1 MVEFEAFLD
10 KFEGFIGT
18 NFWTMIF
25 AWINI
30 FILYLIL
37 KKILFKPV
45 KNMIDSR
52 QKEVDD
58 MLKDAEDAKTNAEAM
73 EAEYK
78 EKLEAASVESEEI
91 VKNAIR
97 KAQLKEEEILK
108 EADNAAAKKLERA
121 EEQIAMEKKQALCDV
136 KDEVADIALSIAAQV
151 IERDVSEE
159 EHKQL
164 IDDFIDKLGEN

>member
-78 EKLEAASVESEEI
+78 EKLEAANVESEEI

-121 EEQIAMEKKQALCDV
+121 EEQIATEKKQALCDV

>member
-37 KKILFKPV
+37 KKLLFKPV

-78 EKLEAASVESEEI
+78 EKLEAANVESEEI

>member
-78 EKLEAASVESEEI
+78 EKLDAANVESEEI